1 MIMMQS
7 SGLRM
12 GAILRAWWPEDPKR
26 IEPGP
31 KFRPVLFLA
40 EIQVKGV
47 PHWIV
52 AYGTTKTQ
60 QYKETRNG
68 GDIVVLVAD
77 EKQVTLN
84 ADTRFDFNQLK
95 ALPATTD
102 YFAGNRRNTSLKT
115 SDLPHHLYPQAI
127 QAMKS
132 AGVPKALARYGAS
145 L

>member
-1 MIMMQS
+1 
-7 SGLRM
+7 M

-40 EIQVKGV
+40 ETEIQGI
-47 PHWIV
+47 PHLVV

-60 QYKETRNG
+60 QHKETRNG
-68 GDIVVLVAD
+68 GDIFVRVTD
-77 EKQVTLN
+77 GRQVTLN
-84 ADTRFDFNQLK
+84 ADTRFDFNQLR

-102 YFAGNRRNTSLKT
+102 FFASNKRSPIIKT
-115 SDLPHHLYPQAI
+115 SELPHHLYPQAI
-127 QAMKS
+127 QAMKC
-132 AGVPKALARYGAS
+132 ADVPRALVRYGIS